1 MFLQSWFKFNSVAF
15 LAHKICL
22 TSKVAFKR
30 YYSAWILIEGEIRLL
45 QEAINISVFIKQGSF
60 LVSLLQSLTKGGT
73 NFFPKWLSFNY
84 GEESKRENHRIF
96 IFLEKKDVSRRKLWV
111 TETFPFLFQTSNGIY
126 WYQVSLESFYTF
138 NVSQVPYLSIRDIIV
153 LRDCMLPL
161 RWIHSC
167 CFAK

>member
-1 MFLQSWFKFNSVAF
+1 MPLVVW
-15 LAHKICL
+15 LAKWR
-22 TSKVAFKR
+22 SKGT
-30 YYSAWILIEGEIRLL
+30 YYSAWLLIEGEIRLL
-45 QEAINISVFIKQGSF
+45 QKAINISVFIQQVSF

-73 NFFPKWLSFNY
+73 TFVPKWLSFNY

-96 IFLEKKDVSRRKLWV
+96 IFLEKKDVSRRKIWV
-111 TETFPFLFQTSNGIY
+111 TETFPFLFQTSNGIC

-138 NVSQVPYLSIRDIIV
+138 NISQVPYLSIRDIIV